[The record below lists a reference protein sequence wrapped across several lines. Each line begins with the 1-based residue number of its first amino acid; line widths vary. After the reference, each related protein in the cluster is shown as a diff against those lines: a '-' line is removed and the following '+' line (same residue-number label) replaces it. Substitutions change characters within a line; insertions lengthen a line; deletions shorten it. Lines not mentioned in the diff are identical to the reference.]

1 MLWVVLRTTISG
13 WTNERTNAAGPGAVV
28 QSCEVKDSTSRRR
41 RPGAALLLVATRARV
56 RSITSTNRLHLGEAA
71 ARQGAATAK
80 GPRRLL
86 PVYAEEQ
93 REHAGRLSQPSDS
106 PSRKEGG
113 WVLERDARP
122 LRLY

>member
-71 ARQGAATAK
+71 ARQGAATQTASRVR
-80 GPRRLL
+80 GR
-86 PVYAEEQ
+86 AEGA
-93 REHAGRLSQPSDS
+93 RGASLSTLRLSEQ
-106 PSRKEGG
+106 EGG
-113 WVLERDARP
+113 RVGARA
-122 LRLY
+122 